1 MTVNDVRLSERRT
14 PGQGAALVT
23 GAGTGIGA
31 AIAQRLAARGMHLV
45 LVARDA
51 ERLEVEARRLRAEF
65 GIDVLVVPLDLSR
78 QDAPA
83 RLATLVRDA
92 GVQVEILV
100 NNVAVAVA
108 VVGSVADADPETMR
122 ALIDLNAASVA
133 QVSALFLPAMVARG
147 RGAIVNIASTA
158 AYGPAPYNAAYAAS
172 KAFVLS
178 FTQALWF
185 ETHGTGVRVVAVS
198 PGAVETPMNP
208 GRDVGKRR
216 PEQVA
221 NTVMR
226 ALRGRASAVVDGRVY
241 AVQAFLFGRVLPT
254 RTVARLTGKFFRAAA
269 VRKIATRSGE
279 HSSHGS

>member
-1 MTVNDVRLSERRT
+1 MTVNKARLRKQRT
-14 PGQGAALVT
+14 LGQGTALVT

-51 ERLEVEARRLRAEF
+51 ERLEVAAQRLRAEY
-65 GIDVLVVPLDLSR
+65 GIDVLVVRLDLS
-78 QDAPA
+78 QHDAPA
-83 RLATLVRDA
+83 RLIRLVRDA
-92 GVQVEILV
+92 GVEVEILV
-100 NNVAVAVA
+100 NNAAVA
-108 VVGSVADADPETMR
+108 VVGSVAEADPERMR
-122 ALIDLNAASVA
+122 ALINLNAASVA

-158 AYGPAPYNAAYAAS
+158 AYAPAPYNAVYAAS

-185 ETHGTGVRVVAVS
+185 ETQGTGVRVVAVS

-208 GRDVGKRR
+208 GRGVGKRR

-241 AVQAFLFGRVLPT
+241 AIQAFLFDRVLPP
-254 RTVARLTGKFFRAAA
+254 RTATRLTGKFFRAAA
-269 VRKIATRSGE
+269 TRKNATQSG
-279 HSSHGS
+279 

>member
-1 MTVNDVRLSERRT
+1 MTVNKARLSKQHT
-14 PGQGAALVT
+14 PCQGAALVT

-31 AIAQRLAARGMHLV
+31 AIAQRLAARGRDLV

-51 ERLEVEARRLRAEF
+51 ERLEVVAQRLRADH

-83 RLATLVRDA
+83 QLAKLVRDA
-92 GVQVEILV
+92 GVEVEILV
-100 NNVAVAVA
+100 NNAATA
-108 VVGSVADADPETMR
+108 VVGSVAEADPETMR

-133 QVSALFLPAMVARG
+133 QVSAFFLPAMVARG

-158 AYGPAPYNAAYAAS
+158 AYAPAPYNAAYAAS

-185 ETHGTGVRVVAVS
+185 ETRGTGVRVVAVS
-198 PGAVETPMNP
+198 PGSVETPMNP
-208 GRDVGKRR
+208 GRGVGKRS

-221 NTVMR
+221 DTVMR
-226 ALRGRASAVVDGRVY
+226 ALRGRAPAVVDGRVN
-241 AVQAFLFGRVLPT
+241 AVQAFLFDRVLPT
-254 RTVARLTGKFFRAAA
+254 RTVTRVAGKYFRAAA
-269 VRKIATRSGE
+269 ARKSAVQSG
-279 HSSHGS
+279 

>member
-1 MTVNDVRLSERRT
+1 MTANNARPSKQRT
-14 PGQGAALVT
+14 FDQGTALVT
-23 GAGTGIGA
+23 GAGAGIGA

-51 ERLEVEARRLRAEF
+51 ERLEVAAQRLRAEY
-65 GIDVLVVPLDLSR
+65 GIDVLVVRLDLAR

-83 RLATLVRDA
+83 RLAKLLRDA
-92 GVQVEILV
+92 GVEVEILV
-100 NNVAVAVA
+100 NNAAVA
-108 VVGSVADADPETMR
+108 VVGSVTEADPETMR

-133 QVSALFLPAMVARG
+133 QLSVFFLPAMVARG

-158 AYGPAPYNAAYAAS
+158 AYAPAPYNAAYAAS

-185 ETHGTGVRVVAVS
+185 ETRGTGVRVVAVS

-208 GRDVGKRR
+208 GHGVGKRR

-221 NTVMR
+221 DTVMR
-226 ALRGRASAVVDGRVY
+226 ALRGRSSAVVDGRVY
-241 AVQAFLFGRVLPT
+241 AFQAFLFDRVLPN
-254 RTVARLTGKFFRAAA
+254 RTVARLTGRFFRVA
-269 VRKIATRSGE
+269 ATRKRAAQSA
-279 HSSHGS
+279 